1 MRFWGVTG
9 TNGKTTTTWIAAEF
23 INAASGRKCGY
34 VTTVEVNTGTRRFY
48 TGYTTPPLKQ
58 LKEIFAEMEANGC
71 TDCVMEVSSHA
82 IHQHRTGDTVFS
94 GGVFTNLSEDHL
106 DYHKTMEAYFDVKL
120 DFARQI
126 AAAHKTRPDMGRKD
140 LPPYVVCLD
149 GGYGRE
155 MFNAVGNLAVNV
167 IAVTTG
173 DGRARTQAAPQP
185 NFDLSELKLVG
196 DYNKSNVLCAAA
208 LAEAA
213 GVSHAVIQEVIP
225 TLKPRWGRLELV
237 ENPLV
242 KAKVYVDFAH
252 TPDGL
257 EKVLSAVRGTM
268 TSNLQPSTSNL
279 QPSLWVVFGAGGD
292 RDPMKRPLMG
302 AACAKAADKLVVTS
316 DNPRSEDPLKI
327 IEAIL
332 AGIDGSR
339 RQSTMVEPDRKKA
352 IEIALR
358 GAREGDV
365 VVVAGKGHETTQEI
379 KGEKHPFDDREVIR
393 SFRP

>member
-1 MRFWGVTG
+1 MNFWGITG
-9 TNGKTTTTWIAAEF
+9 TNGKTTTTWIFAEF
-23 INAASGRKCGY
+23 LNATPGRKCGY
-34 VTTVEVNTGTRRFY
+34 VTTVEVNTGSRQFY
-48 TGYTTPPLKQ
+48 TGYTTPPLAQ

-94 GGVFTNLSEDHL
+94 GGIFTNLSEDHL

-126 AAAHKTRPDMGRKD
+126 AAAHPTTPDMGRKD

-167 IAVTTG
+167 IGVSASSSSY
-173 DGRARTQAAPQP
+173 
-185 NFDLSELKLVG
+185 DLSHLQLAG
-196 DYNKSNVLCAAA
+196 DYNRSNVQCAAA

-213 GVSHAVIQEVIP
+213 GVSRETVQAVIP
-225 TLKPRWGRLELV
+225 TLKPRWGRLE
-237 ENPLV
+237 EV
-242 KAKVYVDFAH
+242 KSKSEKVKSRVFVDFAH

-257 EKVLSAVRGTM
+257 EKVLAAVRGEM
-268 TSNLQPSTSNL
+268 TSNLQPPTL
-279 QPSLWVVFGAGGD
+279 KPSLWVVFGAGGD

-302 AACAKAADKLVVTS
+302 EACAKLADKLVVTS

-327 IEAIL
+327 IDAIL
-332 AGIDGSR
+332 VGVRGRGSGIGV
-339 RQSTMVEPDRKKA
+339 TVEPDRKKA
-352 IEIALR
+352 IEFALR
-358 GAREGDV
+358 EAEEGDV
-365 VVVAGKGHETTQEI
+365 VIIAGKGHETTQEI
-379 KGEKHPFDDREVIR
+379 KGAKYPFDDREVVR
-393 SFRP
+393 QFAG